1 MKKAR
6 SKSGAKEGQ
15 KYGLWNI
22 CRGLLKHRAQI
33 GSVQGPYV
41 TSRMSLGSEQMQDQ
55 PEAVK
60 KPKCG
65 LSSCLQGLEELQN
78 LLGSFQGN
86 RCALRSVVGVM
97 HKGRAQPDSVHRPRD
112 GPKSIYWKLNKSC
125 ALGSDYERLYPL
137 HDSAWFTVGT

>member
-22 CRGLLKHRAQI
+22 CQGLLKHRAQI

-41 TSRMSLGSEQMQDQ
+41 TSRVSLGSEQMQDQ

-112 GPKSIYWKLNKSC
+112 GPKSIYWKLNNSFARRIDC
-125 ALGSDYERLYPL
+125 ERLYPL
-137 HDSAWFTVGT
+137 HDSARFAAGT

>member
-22 CRGLLKHRAQI
+22 CQGLLKHRAQI

-41 TSRMSLGSEQMQDQ
+41 TSRVSLGSEQMQDQ

-97 HKGRAQPDSVHRPRD
+97 HKGRAQPDSVHGPR
-112 GPKSIYWKLNKSC
+112 GGARSVYQKLEQQMC
-125 ALGSDYERLYPL
+125 AGE
-137 HDSAWFTVGT
+137 